1 MLEDQIFWAYANIV
15 FEGLV
20 VFVLP
25 LAFAVREL
33 ILLQRDRAAATKKPD
48 KAGVQ
53 RGRQT
58 LPKRARAG

>member
-1 MLEDQIFWAYANIV
+1 MPDDRLFWAYANLV

-33 ILLQRDRAAATKKPD
+33 ILLRRDKTAGERRDR
-48 KAGVQ
+48 
-53 RGRQT
+53 
-58 LPKRARAG
+58 